1 MSSDEEELRRLLVE
15 LRFLEGAAESIQS
28 RINFINAALMEL
40 NIANR
45 TLEGI
50 RKEKENTQ
58 LLIPIGG
65 GSYIK
70 ARLESSEKMIYGV
83 GAGVAIEKTI
93 EEARE
98 GISNRIAE
106 LDRTKRSL
114 ESQLSQLLRRI
125 EEDRSRLQELTAKIN
140 RGVKAS
146 DVRKAQR
153 RAQ

>member
-40 NIANR
+40 NVANR